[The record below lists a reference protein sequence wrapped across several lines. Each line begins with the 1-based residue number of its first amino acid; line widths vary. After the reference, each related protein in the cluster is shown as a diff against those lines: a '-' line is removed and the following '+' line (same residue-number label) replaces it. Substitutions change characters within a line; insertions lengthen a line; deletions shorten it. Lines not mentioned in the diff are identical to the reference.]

1 MKGFKVR
8 IISVASSSLSD
19 YCGEIEFST
28 KPPQSEEEEKGRKGE
43 GVKPLLLHSLHGCIY
58 MSYECFA
65 VLE

>member
-28 KPPQSEEEEKGRKGE
+28 KPPQSEEEEKGRRGE
-43 GVKPLLLHSLHGCIY
+43 ALVTAFASWLYL
-58 MSYECFA
+58 YE
-65 VLE
+65 L